1 MIKLS
6 AITEMF
12 KHYGDTLY
20 KTNDLITEFDDSKD
34 IFFKTIEDEYI
45 AILKIDDENSILFS
59 FSEHDIKHGEIT
71 YSAELKNNKINGRC
85 INWAEPLSYEEY
97 KNGTLNGY
105 SELIDHEILDHRGNY
120 IKGIRDGW
128 WEFGDKY
135 LEIEYYLKRD
145 NFHSLENYRP
155 ATFIH
160 YQNGQEINSLS
171 TLDSE
176 YEYELAVFAEIKS
189 NILDKE
195 LLKIQIIKTQI
206 KEKVDK
212 GEIYKG
218 KKTNYCS
225 YETYLKMTNL
235 PNLKINTEAC
245 FASAINYDEIEN
257 SYFKLIEKKE
267 VSVDKFKNDYVQIWM
282 C

>member
-6 AITEMF
+6 AITEML
-12 KHYGDTLY
+12 KYYGDTWY
-20 KTNDLITEFDDSKD
+20 KSDDLTTEFDDSKD

-45 AILKIDDENSILFS
+45 AILKIDDVNSILFL
-59 FSEHDIKHGEIT
+59 FSEHDIEHGEIS

-85 INWAEPLSYEEY
+85 IHWAEPFSYAEY

-105 SELIDHEILDHRGNY
+105 NELIDHEIIDQRGNY
-120 IKGIRDGW
+120 IKGIKDGW
-128 WEFGDKY
+128 WEYGDEY
-135 LEIEYYLKRD
+135 MEIAYYEDRD
-145 NFHSLENYRP
+145 DFHSIENYRP

-176 YEYELAVFAEIKS
+176 YEYELAVLAEIKS
-189 NILDKE
+189 NISDKE
-195 LLKIQIIKTQI
+195 LLKTKI
-206 KEKVDK
+206 KEKVDI

-235 PNLKINTEAC
+235 PNLKINIQAC
-245 FASAINYDEIEN
+245 FASAINYNEIKD
-257 SYFKLIEKKE
+257 SYSKLIKKKE
-267 VSVDKFKNDYVQIWM
+267 VSVDKFKNDYVQIWRG
-282 C
+282 

>member
-12 KHYGDTLY
+12 KYHGDTLY

-85 INWAEPLSYEEY
+85 INWEEPLSYAEY

-105 SELIDHEILDHRGNY
+105 NELIDHEILDYRGNY

-135 LEIEYYLKRD
+135 LEIEYYRKRD

-189 NILDKE
+189 NISDKE
-195 LLKIQIIKTQI
+195 LLKTQI

-245 FASAINYDEIEN
+245 FASAINYDEIKN
-257 SYFKLIEKKE
+257 SYFKLFKKKE
-267 VSVDKFKNDYVQIWM
+267 VSVDKFKNDYVQIWLG
-282 C
+282 

>member
-1 MIKLS
+1 M
-6 AITEMF
+6 M
-12 KHYGDTLY
+12 HHGDTLY

-45 AILKIDDENSILFS
+45 AILKIDDVNSLLFL
-59 FSEHDIKHGEIT
+59 FSEHDIKHGEIS
-71 YSAELKNNKINGRC
+71 YSAELKNNKINGCC
-85 INWAEPLSYEEY
+85 INWEEPLSYEEY

-105 SELIDHEILDHRGNY
+105 SELIDHEILDYRGNY
-120 IKGIRDGW
+120 IKGIKDGW

-135 LEIEYYLKRD
+135 LEIEYYRKRD

-155 ATFIH
+155 ATFVH

-171 TLDSE
+171 TLDCE

-189 NILDKE
+189 NISDSEIL
-195 LLKIQIIKTQI
+195 KTQI

-235 PNLKINTEAC
+235 PNLKTNTQGMNHYQGVC
-245 FASAINYDEIEN
+245 FASAINYDEVKD
-257 SYFKLIEKKE
+257 SYSKLIKKKE
-267 VSVDKFKNDYVQIWM
+267 VSVDKFKNDYVQIWRG
-282 C
+282 